1 MVEDGGQLYTIEGVT
16 AGLIML
22 ITAYFVM
29 GSPLIYTPSAS
40 HISDMQLEQ
49 VGYDVLSAMDTPLQY
64 GEDSELTAYIESDD
78 DEGFRDRF
86 LELVNERNTQASDS
100 ICMKAAIKY
109 IVGGVEMSYDFG
121 ESGVYTGK
129 QPAVKV
135 SRFARGRLQGLG
147 IERMMLM
154 EVTLWRS

>member
-22 ITAYFVM
+22 LTAYFVM
-29 GSPLIYTPSAS
+29 GSPLVYTPSAS

-49 VGYDVLSAMDTPLQY
+49 VGYDVLSAMDTPLQN
-64 GEDSELTAYIESDD
+64 GEDSELIAYIESDD

-86 LELVNERNTQASDS
+86 LELVNERNTQVADS
-100 ICMKAAIKY
+100 ICMKSVIKY
-109 IVGGVEMSYDFG
+109 MAGGVEMSYDFG

-129 QPAVKV
+129 EHAVKV
-135 SRFARGRLQGLG
+135 NRFVRARLQGLG
-147 IERMMLM
+147 SERMMLM
-154 EVTLWRS
+154 EVTLWRR

>member
-1 MVEDGGQLYTIEGVT
+1 MVDDCGQLYTIEGVT

-49 VGYDVLSAMDTPLQY
+49 IGYDVLSCMDTPPEFGGD
-64 GEDSELTAYIESDD
+64 GELAEYINSDD
-78 DEGFRDRF
+78 KVGFRDRF
-86 LELVNERNTQASDS
+86 LELVNERNTGADDS
-100 ICMKAAIKY
+100 ICMKADIKY
-109 IVGGVEMSYDFG
+109 MLGGVEMSYDFG
-121 ESGVYTGK
+121 ESGAYTGK
-129 QPAVKV
+129 EPAVKV
-135 SRFARGRLQGLG
+135 SRFVRGRLQGLG

-154 EVTLWRS
+154 EVTLWRR